1 MSNLSEVHN
10 FTQHKDN
17 HVDDATLCE
26 RIVKERDVEA
36 FTIYMERHRADFLRF
51 LERTFYWQNDEV
63 KDCFQDAFI
72 KLYCVMQNSDRAFCE
87 NPAHL
92 KTWLY
97 TCMIRECQ
105 NSFKKNQRLNVT
117 KSFDSVRDQVD
128 IPGDNGSDNGFY
140 PDLPDASFPWGGH
153 SQDPLIRLE
162 FTRIAREI
170 ENKWAKYKDRHK
182 ENSHFICLVL
192 QAQGLSYEEI
202 AATINIPIGTVRSRL
217 SRAKENISKEF
228 GLTNPDNPDRDLIA
242 GILRILSNFDSI
254 GPEITRKNQ
263 DLLPRRGRGK
273 SVAGATR
280 DAAPC

>member
-10 FTQHKDN
+10 FAQHKDN
-17 HVDDATLCE
+17 HIDDATLCE
-26 RIVKERDVEA
+26 RIVEDRDTEA
-36 FTIYMERHRADFLRF
+36 FAIYMERHRAKFLRF
-51 LERTFYWQNDEV
+51 LERKFYWQNDEV
-63 KDCFQDAFI
+63 KDCFQDTFI
-72 KLYCVMQNSDRAFCE
+72 KLYRAIQNPDRAFCE

-105 NSFKKNQRLNVT
+105 NSFQKNQRLNVT
-117 KSFDSVRDQVD
+117 NSFDSVRDQVE

-140 PDLPDASFPWGGH
+140 PDLPDTPFPWGEH

-162 FTRIAREI
+162 FTRMAREI
-170 ENKWAKYKDRHK
+170 ENKWAKYKDTHK
-182 ENSHFICLVL
+182 EDAPFICLVL

-202 AATINIPIGTVRSRL
+202 AAIIDTPIGTVRSRL

-228 GLTNPDNPDRDLIA
+228 GLTNPDNPDRDIMA
-242 GILRILSNFDSI
+242 GILRILSDFDSI
-254 GPEITRKNQ
+254 RPEITGQNQ
-263 DLLPRRGRGK
+263 DLLPRRGRRKAVVGT
-273 SVAGATR
+273 AR